1 MLSLPLKQYNNI
13 AKALAKKG
21 ITSEAITSQLKASN
35 GFMVVNGTK
44 LKVSITRLVNAMG
57 TIQPTLIQRI
67 RTEVK
72 IGKIR
77 PEVLERAYEQ
87 LKQEQFI

>member
-1 MLSLPLKQYNNI
+1 MLSLPLKQYNSL
-13 AKALAKKG
+13 ARALAKKG
-21 ITSEAITSQLKASN
+21 ITSESITNQLKASN
-35 GFMVVNGTK
+35 GFMIVNGTK
-44 LKVSITRLVNAMG
+44 LKVSLTRLVQNMD

-67 RTEVK
+67 RAEVK